1 MIMIKKLAMS
11 LFTMF
16 ISLILVFLI
25 IQAMP
30 GDPVDILAQEI
41 VRAEAL
47 PYDVAYQRA
56 IATLNYDPSQPLS
69 ERFVEYV
76 QGIFTGNLGYSLAYK
91 KPVLDIVSGAL
102 PWTMLIL
109 SVSLLIS
116 FVVGVLIGIFV
127 AWKRSKPL
135 NVLVTAYQSIFGS
148 IPDYIIA
155 YILVFIVSVQLGLLP
170 SKGAYSSSVVPGFN
184 MPFVIDVI
192 RHAILPVMA
201 YFLTTVATW
210 TVAMK
215 ANSLT
220 VLGEDYMTYAEVR
233 GLPKKRTLIHYLGRN
248 AMLPMVTSLAVS
260 FGLMFGGS
268 PLIENLFLYPGV
280 GYYLSIAIS
289 RRDFPLMQGM
299 FLIIIV
305 MVVLSSL
312 LAEFLYVVLNPR
324 LRGA

>member
-1 MIMIKKLAMS
+1 MWKRLGMA
-11 LFTMF
+11 LFTMVV
-16 ISLILVFLI
+16 SLIIVFI
-25 IQAMP
+25 VIQSMP

-56 IATLNYDPSQPLS
+56 IATLNYDPSQPLH

-76 QGIFTGNLGYSLAYK
+76 AGIVSGDLGYSLAYK
-91 KPVLDIVSGAL
+91 KPVTEIVGGAL

-109 SVSLLIS
+109 SVSLLLS
-116 FVVGVLIGIFV
+116 FTVGVLIGIYV
-127 AWKRSKPL
+127 AWKRKRAL
-135 NVLVTAYQSIFGS
+135 NVAVTAYQSIFGS
-148 IPDYIIA
+148 IPDYIVA
-155 YILVFIVSVQLGLLP
+155 YILVFIFAVSLGILP
-170 SKGAYSSSVVPGFN
+170 SKGAYSSSVTVGFN
-184 MPFVIDVI
+184 APFIADVI

-201 YFLTTVATW
+201 YFITTVASW

-233 GLPKKRTLIHYLGRN
+233 GLHRRRILVHYLGRN

-312 LAEFLYVVLNPR
+312 LAEFLYQILNPR